1 MRKKIIIFIVAASS
15 SLVALI
21 LIVYGDLT
29 STECYDISRDRA
41 EVMIGNIL
49 EEKKMRSEDG
59 LVLFGLRASQIMPQ
73 DFRKD
78 LSRKGD
84 GWSTVEIIYVE
95 TESGVPVLSA
105 RIYENC
111 DIEWLNLRDS

>member
-1 MRKKIIIFIVAASS
+1 MIKKLIIFTMAASL

-21 LIVYGDLT
+21 FIVYGDLA

-49 EEKKMRSEDG
+49 EEKRMRSEDG
-59 LVLFGLRASQIMPQ
+59 LVLFGLRASRIMPQ

-84 GWSTVEIIYVE
+84 GWSAVEIIYVE
-95 TESGVPVLSA
+95 TDSGIPVLNA

-111 DIEWLNLRDS
+111 DIEWLNLRDA